1 MDTSIAFLLLG
12 FFCLIS
18 ISSLFYAWNQA
29 QARVRAESELDAE
42 RRISADKLAGIQQ
55 SALEAK
61 TTLSDQFKNL
71 ANEILEEKSKRFAE
85 QNQQNLDTLLKP
97 LQEKLTDFRK
107 QVDDTYQSEARERF
121 ALKQEVEKL
130 AGLNIRM
137 TDETRALT
145 NALKGES
152 KTQGDW
158 GELVLETIL
167 ENSGLRKGEEYL
179 VQDSHTVDDGSRLQ
193 PDVVIRLP
201 ESKHLVI
208 DSKVSITAYTRYM
221 QADDDA
227 TKTAELNSHV
237 LSIKQHIQGLSAKN
251 YQDLYGVGS
260 IDFVLMFI
268 PVEPAFLAAMRHAPD
283 IYQEALKKN
292 IVMVC
297 PSTLLATVR
306 TVAHLWRQE
315 HQNRN
320 AQEIAR
326 QCAMLYDKFVG
337 FVEDL
342 DKVGLRLD
350 QAQTSYTDAV
360 GKLKTGRGNLI
371 RTAENVK
378 KLGVKPNKSLPT
390 KLTDVADDE

>member
-1 MDTSIAFLLLG
+1 MDTTIAFSLLAL
-12 FFCLIS
+12 FCLIA
-18 ISSLFYAWNQA
+18 IFSLYYAWQQS
-29 QARVRAESELDAE
+29 QARVKAETELEAE
-42 RRISADKLAGIQQ
+42 RRQSADKLSTLQQ
-55 SALEAK
+55 SAQEAK
-61 TTLSDQFKNL
+61 AVLSDQFKNL
-71 ANEILEEKSKRFAE
+71 ANEILEEKSRRFAE

-107 QVDDTYQSEARERF
+107 QVDETYQSEARERF

-130 AGLNIRM
+130 AGLNLRM

-167 ENSGLRKGEEYL
+167 ENSGLRKGEEYV
-179 VQDSHTVDDGSRLQ
+179 VQDTQTISDGSRLQ

-221 QADDDA
+221 QSDDEDV
-227 TKTAELNSHV
+227 KISELNSHV

-268 PVEPAFLAAMRHAPD
+268 PIEPAFLAAMRHAPE
-283 IYQEALKKN
+283 IYQDALKKN
-292 IVMVC
+292 IVIVC

-315 HQNRN
+315 QQNRN

-326 QCAMLYDKFVG
+326 QCASLYDKFVG

-342 DKVGLRLD
+342 DKVGQRLE
-350 QAQTSYTDAV
+350 QAQVSYSDAV

-378 KLGVKPNKSLPT
+378 KLGVKPNKSLPS

>member
-1 MDTSIAFLLLG
+1 MDTTIAFLLLAI
-12 FFCLIS
+12 FCIIS
-18 ISSLFYAWNQA
+18 IASLFYAWTQA
-29 QARVRAESELDAE
+29 QARIRAETELVAE
-42 RRISADKLAGIQQ
+42 RRQSTDKLAMLQQ
-55 SALEAK
+55 STQEAK
-61 TTLSDQFKNL
+61 TALSDQFKNL
-71 ANEILEEKSKRFAE
+71 ANEILEEKSRRFAE

-107 QVDDTYQSEARERF
+107 QVDETYQSESRERF

-130 AGLNIRM
+130 SNLNLRM

-179 VQDSHTVDDGSRLQ
+179 VQDSHTLNDGSRLQ

-208 DSKVSITAYTRYM
+208 DSKVSITAYTRYI
-221 QADDDA
+221 QADDEA
-227 TKTAELNSHV
+227 IKANELNGHIQ
-237 LSIKQHIQGLSAKN
+237 SIKQHIQGLSAKN

-268 PVEPAFLAAMRHAPD
+268 PVEPAFLAAMRHAPE
-283 IYQEALKKN
+283 IYQDALKKN
-292 IVMVC
+292 IVIVC

-315 HQNRN
+315 HQNKN

-326 QCAMLYDKFVG
+326 QCASLYDKFVG

-342 DKVGLRLD
+342 DKVGQRLD
-350 QAQTSYTDAV
+350 QAQASYTDAI

-378 KLGVKPNKSLPT
+378 KLGVKPNKSLPAQ
-390 KLTDVADDE
+390 LTDTADDE

>member
-29 QARVRAESELDAE
+29 QARVRAESELNAE
-42 RRISADKLAGIQQ
+42 RRLSAEKLAGIQQ

-179 VQDSHTVDDGSRLQ
+179 VQDSHTIDDGSRLQ

-342 DKVGLRLD
+342 DKVGQRLE

-390 KLTDVADDE
+390 KLTDVADDD